1 MMNDA
6 DERKF
11 DGKKLSVICFTKIL
25 LKNLI
30 FCEKINLLLFN
41 EIVLNLAFRA
51 SFSSGG
57 NMLCSTAW
65 SIAILPR
72 YPENRYSLGVCY
84 IFS

>member
-1 MMNDA
+1 MINDA

-41 EIVLNLAFRA
+41 KIVLTKLLGQVFRQV
-51 SFSSGG
+51 
-57 NMLCSTAW
+57 
-65 SIAILPR
+65 AICFALQ
-72 YPENRYSLGVCY
+72 LGL
-84 IFS
+84 